1 MQRPL
6 FIAGRCVLV
15 CRSVASAR
23 RDPICS
29 LTSESLLE
37 NLLTIGSATSTA
49 TLRSATS
56 RSSFRRRSRD
66 VSQASKRQRE
76 RHVKASVV
84 SAYGGP
90 EVMEYQDRLDPV
102 PGPSDVLIKAAG
114 IGINPEDM
122 LERNGDL
129 RDHWQLHF
137 PAIIG
142 LDVSGTVIAT
152 GDRVTDPKV
161 GDRVCGWSYHTYAE
175 LVADKA
181 TLFAKVPETMDLVD
195 AAAIPLVGVTGSQ
208 LITVASGLQPGQTVL
223 VSGAAGAVGRC
234 AVYMARVLG
243 ARVIA
248 GVRHFQLD
256 QADSIGAHETI
267 ALDDAAAFAMI
278 PQVDVVANTLRG
290 KQASDLL
297 AKVKDGGTFASV
309 TGDPDGAK
317 SYPKVRVVSFVSK
330 QDREGITF
338 IADAVNS
345 GKMTIPIGRR
355 EELKNA
361 GAAQAAFTK
370 GGIGKVLLMP

>member
-1 MQRPL
+1 M
-6 FIAGRCVLV
+6 
-15 CRSVASAR
+15 
-23 RDPICS
+23 
-29 LTSESLLE
+29 
-37 NLLTIGSATSTA
+37 
-49 TLRSATS
+49 
-56 RSSFRRRSRD
+56 
-66 VSQASKRQRE
+66 
-76 RHVKASVV
+76 KASVV

-90 EVMEYQDRLDPV
+90 EVMKYRVMPDPDL
-102 PGPSDVLIKAAG
+102 GAGGVLVKVGG

-129 RDHWQLHF
+129 KDRWQLHF

-152 GDRVTDPKV
+152 GDGVTDLVV

-181 TLFAKVPETMDLVD
+181 TLFAKVPQTMDLVD

-208 LITVASGLQPGQTVL
+208 LISVASRPQSGQTVL

-234 AVYMARVLG
+234 AVYMAKVLG
-243 ARVIA
+243 AHVIA
-248 GVRHFQLD
+248 GVLRSQLD
-256 QADSIGAHETI
+256 QAESIGADETA
-267 ALDDAAAFAMI
+267 ALDDPAAFAAI

-290 KQASDLL
+290 KPAVELL

-309 TGDPDGAK
+309 TGAPDGAEK
-317 SYPKVRVVSFVSK
+317 YPRVRVVPFRSK
-330 QDREGITF
+330 QDRAGIAL
-338 IADAVNS
+338 IADAVNA
-345 GKMTIPIGRR
+345 GKMTIPIGLR

-370 GGIGKVLLMP
+370 GGIGKVLLTP

>member
-1 MQRPL
+1 M
-6 FIAGRCVLV
+6 
-15 CRSVASAR
+15 
-23 RDPICS
+23 
-29 LTSESLLE
+29 
-37 NLLTIGSATSTA
+37 
-49 TLRSATS
+49 
-56 RSSFRRRSRD
+56 
-66 VSQASKRQRE
+66 
-76 RHVKASVV
+76 KASVV

-90 EVMEYQDRLDPV
+90 EVMKYQDMPDPELGV
-102 PGPSDVLIKAAG
+102 GDVLVKVAG

-129 RDHWQLHF
+129 KDRWPMHF

-152 GDRVTDPKV
+152 GDGVTDLKA
-161 GDRVCGWSYHTYAE
+161 GERVCGWSYHTYAE

-208 LITVASGLQPGQTVL
+208 LISVAGGLQSGQTVL

-234 AVYMARVLG
+234 AVYMAKVLG
-243 ARVIA
+243 ARVMA
-248 GVRHFQLD
+248 GVLRSQFD
-256 QADSIGAHETI
+256 QADSIGADETI
-267 ALDDAAAFAMI
+267 ALDDPAAFAMI
-278 PQVDVVANTLRG
+278 PQVDIVANTLRG
-290 KQASDLL
+290 KAATALL
-297 AKVKDGGTFASV
+297 AKVKDGGAFASV
-309 TGDPDGAK
+309 TGEPDGAK
-317 SYPKVRVVSFVSK
+317 DYPKVRVVPFRSK
-330 QDREGITF
+330 QDREGIAF

-370 GGIGKVLLMP
+370 GGIGKVLLFP